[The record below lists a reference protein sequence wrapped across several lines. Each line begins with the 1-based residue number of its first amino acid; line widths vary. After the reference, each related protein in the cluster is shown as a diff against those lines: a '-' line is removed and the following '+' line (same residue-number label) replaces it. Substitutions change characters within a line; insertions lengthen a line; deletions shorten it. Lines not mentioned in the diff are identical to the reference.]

1 MLHFV
6 QTYAI
11 LNLENIALIKSG
23 DLYMAKIIGIAPK
36 SLTIKE
42 NNSCMQ
48 DHYRL
53 GNNYI
58 KRVAEAGGMPM
69 GLCPVDNWLPA
80 ESLEMCDAFLV
91 QGGAEFYPY
100 HFQII
105 HHALTHGKRYLG
117 ICLGQ
122 QLIYVYFELKRR
134 VEEQGYEGDL
144 VKAICKYR
152 RTLPR
157 SLQEKIPNHR
167 RDYPSRGDEDTAKH
181 DVDIVPGTLLHKV
194 LGRDKMRLCSFHSL
208 NTPPTQKVVTINAWS
223 SLGDNVVEGTEYGDN
238 ILGVQGHPEA
248 DNLLPELFNFITKD

>member
-1 MLHFV
+1 
-6 QTYAI
+6 
-11 LNLENIALIKSG
+11 
-23 DLYMAKIIGIAPK
+23 MAKIIGVAPK

-48 DHYRL
+48 DYYQL

-58 KRVAEAGGMPM
+58 KRVAEAGGTPV
-69 GLCPVDNWLPA
+69 GLCPMDNWISEEQLD
-80 ESLEMCDAFLV
+80 MCDAFLV
-91 QGGAEFYPY
+91 QGGAEFYDY

-122 QLIYVYFELKRR
+122 QLIYVYFQLKRK
-134 VEEQGYEGDL
+134 VESQDYEGDL

-152 RTLPR
+152 RTISR

-167 RDYPSRGDEDTAKH
+167 YEYPARGKEDAAKH
-181 DVDIVPGTLLHKV
+181 DVDIVHGTLLHKV
-194 LGRDKMRLCSFHSL
+194 LGRDKMRLCSFHDL
-208 NTPPTQKVVTINAWS
+208 NTPPTQTLVTINAWS
-223 SLGDNVVEGTEYGDN
+223 ALGDGVVEGTEYGDN

-248 DNLLPELFNFITKD
+248 DNLLPELFEFLTQD

>member
-1 MLHFV
+1 M
-6 QTYAI
+6 
-11 LNLENIALIKSG
+11 K
-23 DLYMAKIIGIAPK
+23 KIGIVPK

-48 DHYRL
+48 DYYQL

-58 KRVAEAGGMPM
+58 KRVAEAGGTPV
-69 GLCPVDNWLPA
+69 GLCPMDNWISEEQLD
-80 ESLEMCDAFLV
+80 MCDAFLV
-91 QGGAEFYPY
+91 QGGAEFYDY

-105 HHALTHGKRYLG
+105 HHAISTGKRYLG

-144 VKAICKYR
+144 VKAICRYR
-152 RTLPR
+152 RTLPH
-157 SLQEKIPNHR
+157 SLQQKIPNHR
-167 RDYPSRGDEDTAKH
+167 RDFPERGDEDAAKH
-181 DVDIVPGTLLHKV
+181 DVDIVHGTLLHKI

-208 NTPPTQKVVTINAWS
+208 NTSPTQTLVTINAWS
-223 SLGDNVVEGTEYGDN
+223 ALGDGVVEGTEYGDN

-248 DNLLPELFNFITKD
+248 DSLLPELFSFLTKD